1 MSGEADRSA
10 VQGVFI
16 PFSAIFAPMLRS
28 LNLFWTTLSG
38 LLLAVPMRGQQHPD
52 TTKREAGAVEK
63 LTYQQQPGL
72 ALAASKIF
80 FSERR
85 WSISGF
91 GEVNHVHYRG
101 TKSTDVGD
109 LELYYTDLYRSATFF
124 GYRISDKVIWNSE
137 FQIELLRDGP
147 REYHTEII
155 FEAFVDVLLHQRFNT
170 RVGWFPLFIGYVNN
184 NDEPVMFY
192 SVNRSEVE
200 RIIIPSSWIDP
211 GMQVYGTL
219 RKGLS
224 YGLGVTHGLD
234 SRDFIGAT
242 WIRQGRGEFNFGPNG
257 LSMHAQLQYTFNE
270 RLSGATGMYHGT
282 SGQGGRLPDGS
293 TYAAP
298 VSLYTSFLKWEKGR
312 TRIVGL
318 GAYGTLG
325 DTPAIERITAF
336 GEGPGEVLG
345 RETYGALFEVGH
357 DLLPLFRKAPR
368 DTTERRLW
376 DPRHQRLPMFVR
388 YERLD
393 THLSLDPAL
402 AGLPVRRS
410 DLDIVTFGINFNTR
424 ENIVLKANYQWRNN
438 RNRSPVAPRE
448 PDFIELGLGFIY

>member
-1 MSGEADRSA
+1 MR
-10 VQGVFI
+10 
-16 PFSAIFAPMLRS
+16 
-28 LNLFWTTLSG
+28 W
-38 LLLAVPMRGQQHPD
+38 LLLLSTLLPLALVAQEPD
-52 TTKREAGAVEK
+52 TTRREGAIEK

-72 ALAASKIF
+72 AMAASKIF

-91 GEVNHVHYRG
+91 GEVNYVHYRG

-109 LELYYTDLYRSATFF
+109 IELYYTDLYRSATFF
-124 GYRISDKVIWNSE
+124 GYRFSDKVIWNSE

-155 FEAFVDVLLHQRFNT
+155 FEAFVDVLLHPKFNT

-200 RIIIPSSWIDP
+200 RIIVPSSWIDP
-211 GMQVYGTL
+211 GVQVYGTL

-224 YGLGVTHGLD
+224 YGLGFTHGLD

-242 WIRQGRGEFNFGPNG
+242 WIRQGRGEFNFGPKG
-257 LSMHAQLQYTFNE
+257 MGFHGQLQYQLNE
-270 RLSGATGMYHGT
+270 RLSGATGMYYGF
-282 SGQGGRLPDGS
+282 SGQGNVLPEGG
-293 TYAAP
+293 TYDAP
-298 VSLYTSFLKWEKGR
+298 VGLYTSFLKWEKGR
-312 TRIVGL
+312 TRVVTL

-325 DTPAIERITAF
+325 DTPAIERITAADN
-336 GEGPGEVLG
+336 GNGQVLG

-376 DPRHQRLPMFVR
+376 DPRHQKLPVFVR

-393 THLSLDPAL
+393 THLSLDRTL

-410 DLDIVTFGINFNTR
+410 DLDIVTFGLNFNMR

-438 RNRSPVAPRE
+438 RSKDVTDPRE
-448 PDFIELGLGFIY
+448 PDFVELGIGFIY

>member
-1 MSGEADRSA
+1 MFGRCSPL
-10 VQGVFI
+10 V
-16 PFSAIFAPMLRS
+16 L
-28 LNLFWTTLSG
+28 LFVG
-38 LLLAVPMRGQQHPD
+38 LCALFPIVLHAQEEPD
-52 TTKREAGAVEK
+52 TTRREGAIEK

-72 ALAASKIF
+72 AMAASKIF

-91 GEVNHVHYRG
+91 GEVNYVSYRG

-137 FQIELLRDGP
+137 FQVELLRDGP
-147 REYHTEII
+147 REYKTEII
-155 FEAFVDVLLHQRFNT
+155 FEAFVDVLLNKRFNT

-242 WIRQGRGEFNFGPNG
+242 WIRQGRGEFNFGPSG
-257 LSMHAQLQYTFNE
+257 LSMHAQLQYSFNE
-270 RLSGATGMYHGT
+270 RLSGATGMYQGS
-282 SGQGGRLPDGS
+282 SGQGHRLPDGS
-293 TYAAP
+293 TYRAP
-298 VSLYTSFLKWEKGR
+298 VGLYTSFLKWEKGR

-325 DTPAIERITAF
+325 DTPAIERITASDA
-336 GEGPGEVLG
+336 GTPSGQVLG
-345 RETYGALFEVGH
+345 RETYGGLFEVGH
-357 DLLPLFRKAPR
+357 DLLPLFRKAAR

-376 DPRHQRLPMFVR
+376 DPRHQKLPVFVR
-388 YERLD
+388 YERVD
-393 THLSLDPAL
+393 THRSLDPML
-402 AGLPVRRS
+402 VGLPLRRS
-410 DLDIVTFGINFNTR
+410 DLDILTFGINFNTR

-438 RNRSPVAPRE
+438 RSTAPGAPRE
-448 PDFIELGLGFIY
+448 PDFIEFGIGFIY